1 MPPRRVSCVTGY
13 RSGVSSHS
21 HSRDST
27 AQPSRVLRDFS
38 LHRVQEDLTDS
49 DLYGKVKKLPKIDK
63 SENNGLNSVEME
75 PLYATVRKRS
85 SPPRQQNMF
94 VPQVPLNIQP
104 KSQAEYFHPEMD
116 QFTYEHNHFR
126 QKEGFQPVHGYEGF
140 RPMPARHFRQNT
152 WGSGYQVM
160 IVYMFRVKQCSN

>member
-27 AQPSRVLRDFS
+27 AHQGRVLRDFS
-38 LHRVQEDLTDS
+38 LHRVQEDLNNCG
-49 DLYGKVKKLPKIDK
+49 LYGAVNKLLENDN
-63 SENNGLNSVEME
+63 SEKNGVNSEEME

-104 KSQAEYFHPEMD
+104 NSQAEYFHPEMD
-116 QFTYEHNHFR
+116 QFTYEQNHFR
-126 QKEGFQPVHGYEGF
+126 EKVGFQPVHGYEGF

-160 IVYMFRVKQCSN
+160 IVYMFRVKQCTN